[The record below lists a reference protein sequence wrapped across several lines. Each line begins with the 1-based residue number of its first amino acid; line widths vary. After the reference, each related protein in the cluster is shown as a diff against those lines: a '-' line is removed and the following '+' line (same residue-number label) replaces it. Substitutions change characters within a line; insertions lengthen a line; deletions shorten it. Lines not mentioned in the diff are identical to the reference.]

1 MEEEKKYYTIQD
13 VIKTYSPIFTM
24 WSLSKLIREKRIKT
38 IKIGRRIFFT
48 KKAVDEFIKAQ
59 EESSILNER
68 RDFHIV

>member
-38 IKIGRRIFFT
+38 IKIGRRIFIS
-48 KKAVDEFIKAQ
+48 KEAVEEFINKQ
-59 EESSILNER
+59 EENSVVKGRGE
-68 RDFHIV
+68 FHIV